1 MLCLYKLGSA
11 DLRPSMAAEPAMANT
26 PKRLR
31 RSDARRPAP
40 AELRSVAE
48 VHGRQ
53 VRDEVSVV
61 GYLLLVDESTHR
73 AEVQNRGRTEA
84 KSVCNLLVADPSGMV
99 QVTVWAEKAEQVHPA
114 ARQWLQQA
122 PDGHFPGVALA
133 GLQVAAYRNKTVP
146 ALKRLQ
152 STGRSKVLPSGGSGI
167 CAIRPPPQALL
178 QDSRALREPGVT
190 TCVRGTVGNMKELVF
205 SQDDIGMR
213 SFELCTEDGWKIPT
227 MLHGAVAEEDGLADG
242 MQVILFFAETKAPL
256 PNRQEEGGRL
266 WLYESGFVLICGPD
280 PRPGRPCR
288 QLRIGHPMGDAGD
301 SGPADGASLPV
312 VSPAENEE
320 EEDGS
325 R

>member
-1 MLCLYKLGSA
+1 
-11 DLRPSMAAEPAMANT
+11 MAAEPAMANT
-26 PKRLR
+26 PKRRR
-31 RSDARRPAP
+31 RSDARRPAA

-84 KSVCNLLVADPSGMV
+84 KSVCNLLVADSSGMV

-114 ARQWLQQA
+114 ARRWLQEA

-167 CAIRPPPQALL
+167 CAICPPPQALL
-178 QDSRALREPGVT
+178 QDSRALREPG
-190 TCVRGTVGNMKELVF
+190 G
-205 SQDDIGMR
+205 DDMCPRDHRQYEGVSVQSGR
-213 SFELCTEDGWKIPT
+213 HRHAQPRA
-227 MLHGAVAEEDGLADG
+227 LHGGWLENSDHVA
-242 MQVILFFAETKAPL
+242 
-256 PNRQEEGGRL
+256 RSRGRGRRL
-266 WLYESGFVLICGPD
+266 GRWNASDFVLRRNEGAITQSARRR
-280 PRPGRPCR
+280 RP
-288 QLRIGHPMGDAGD
+288 
-301 SGPADGASLPV
+301 PV
-312 VSPAENEE
+312 AV
-320 EEDGS
+320 
-325 R
+325 

>member
-1 MLCLYKLGSA
+1 
-11 DLRPSMAAEPAMANT
+11 MAAEPAMANT
-26 PKRLR
+26 PKRRR
-31 RSDARRPAP
+31 RSDARRPAA
-40 AELRSVAE
+40 AELRFVAE

-114 ARQWLQQA
+114 ARRWLQEA

-167 CAIRPPPQALL
+167 CAIRPPPQACPRDHR
-178 QDSRALREPGVT
+178 QYEGVSVQSGRHRHAQPRALHGGWLENSDHVARS
-190 TCVRGTVGNMKELVF
+190 RG
-205 SQDDIGMR
+205 R
-213 SFELCTEDGWKIPT
+213 
-227 MLHGAVAEEDGLADG
+227 
-242 MQVILFFAETKAPL
+242 
-256 PNRQEEGGRL
+256 GRRL
-266 WLYESGFVLICGPD
+266 GRWNASDFVLRRNEGAITQSARRR
-280 PRPGRPCR
+280 RP
-288 QLRIGHPMGDAGD
+288 
-301 SGPADGASLPV
+301 PV
-312 VSPAENEE
+312 AV
-320 EEDGS
+320 
-325 R
+325 

>member
-1 MLCLYKLGSA
+1 
-11 DLRPSMAAEPAMANT
+11 MAAEPAMANT
-26 PKRLR
+26 PKRRR
-31 RSDARRPAP
+31 RSDARRPAA

-84 KSVCNLLVADPSGMV
+84 KSVCNLLVADSSGMV

-114 ARQWLQQA
+114 ARRWLQEA
-122 PDGHFPGVALA
+122 PDGHFPGVASA

-190 TCVRGTVGNMKELVF
+190 TCVRGTIGNMKELVF

-213 SFELCTEDGWKIPT
+213 SLELCTEDGWKIPT

-256 PNRQEEGGRL
+256 PNGQEEGGRL

-288 QLRIGHPMGDAGD
+288 QLRIGQPTGDASD
-301 SGPADGASLPV
+301 SGPADGVSSPA